1 MHNDSW
7 HWIDGEKDPMAL
19 GPRVTQNNWGIGE
32 PGISKIMLIT
42 NRIITHNLLAGGDCV
57 VMDSGMGWAWNA
69 VRCVISGE
77 WTE

>member
-32 PGISKIMLIT
+32 PGISKIMLIS
-42 NRIITHNLLAGGDCV
+42 NQIITHNFSWWRLCCHGLRN
-57 VMDSGMGWAWNA
+57 GMGLECCKMCHF
-69 VRCVISGE
+69 R
-77 WTE
+77 